1 MNETNVAPKRGRG
14 GRPPK
19 LDPVANRIT
28 VRFTDRQYADFLS
41 MYEQSGVRTMARFI
55 LARVFGES
63 FRVVKIDSSMVDF
76 VTRLTEFHGQIR
88 AVGVNYNQTVK
99 HLKSTF
105 EERKALAM
113 LYKLEQDTM
122 EMVQIWHDVLA
133 LCDEFRAKIG

>member
-1 MNETNVAPKRGRG
+1 MNENNIAPKRGKG

-19 LDPVANRIT
+19 LDPAANRIT
-28 VRFTDRQYADFLS
+28 VRFTDRQYADFLT
-41 MYEQSGVRTMARFI
+41 MFEQSGVRTMARFI

-105 EERKALAM
+105 EERKALTM
-113 LYKLEQDTM
+113 LYKLEQDTK
-122 EMVQIWHDVLA
+122 EMVRIWHDVLA
-133 LCDEFRAKIG
+133 LCDEFKAKI